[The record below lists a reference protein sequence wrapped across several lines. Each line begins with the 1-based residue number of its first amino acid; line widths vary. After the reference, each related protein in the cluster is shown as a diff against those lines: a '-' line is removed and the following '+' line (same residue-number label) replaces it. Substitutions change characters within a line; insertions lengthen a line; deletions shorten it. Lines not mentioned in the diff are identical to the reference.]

1 MVAECKYCAFAV
13 YPPDT
18 TPGCEFGLTF
28 RVEDHPCPL
37 WERECGTD
45 DDLSEHPEIA
55 SKASESASKARSAPT
70 RHEGAS

>member
-1 MVAECKYCAFAV
+1 VAECKYCAFAV

-37 WERECGTD
+37 WEREVGTD
-45 DDLSEHPEIA
+45 DDLGEGAEIA
-55 SKASESASKARSAPT
+55 SKASESAYTARSAST